1 MLKPYDGYRETN
13 IPWLEEVPS
22 HWECKRINTIFSE
35 NKEINSKL
43 DNIDAFQFKFGELV
57 AKKKYE
63 INEEL
68 AKTYSKYTLIQ
79 PQDIMIN
86 GLNLNYDFLTQR
98 VALVK
103 ENGIITSAYIS
114 LRPRANTNSKY
125 YTFLL
130 KSLDSRKIFNGMG
143 SGIRL
148 TLDFSELKKLNVPIP
163 PRDEQDQ
170 IVKYL
175 DWQTSKINTLI
186 KAKKK
191 QIELLKEQKQA
202 VINKAVTKGLNDT
215 VPMKDSGIEWLGEVP
230 EHWGITKAG
239 KVYDIELGKM
249 LQPNRQKETDTF
261 ESYVCALNVY
271 WDRID
276 VHNLKQMWF
285 SSIERE
291 KYKLLKGDLIVVE
304 GGDVAT
310 SYIWNHDISCYMQ
323 NAVHR
328 VRPKKYS
335 LNKYLYYW
343 LFALK
348 HMGYFEQICSKA
360 TFAHFTKEKFVSL
373 LQLLPPLDEQQ
384 AIVTYLEEKT
394 ALIDKAIAVIE
405 KEIELVSEYK
415 TSLISSVVTGKV
427 DVRNAVVPEFE
438 VVEEEISRDEEL
450 EVDMDDSN

>member
-1 MLKPYDGYRETN
+1 MLKPYDEYKKTN

-22 HWECKRINTIFSE
+22 HWETKKINELF
-35 NKEINSKL
+35 KERKSKVSDKDFAPLSVTKKGIVPQLSSAAKSNDSDNRKLVCEGDFVINSRSDRKGSSGISPL
-43 DNIDAFQFKFGELV
+43 TGSVSLINIALEPRKQNNSQF
-57 AKKKYE
+57 
-63 INEEL
+63 
-68 AKTYSKYTLIQ
+68 
-79 PQDIMIN
+79 MHH
-86 GLNLNYDFLTQR
+86 
-98 VALVK
+98 
-103 ENGIITSAYIS
+103 
-114 LRPRANTNSKY
+114 
-125 YTFLL
+125 LL
-130 KSLDSRKIFNGMG
+130 KSNSFIEEYYRNGR
-143 SGIRL
+143 GIVADLWTTRYSEMKTI
-148 TLDFSELKKLNVPIP
+148 TLPVPT
-163 PRDEQDQ
+163 REEQDQ

-202 VINKAVTKGLNDT
+202 VINKAVTKGLDDT

-249 LQPNRQKETDTF
+249 LQPNRQKDTDTF
-261 ESYVCALNVY
+261 EPYVCALNVY

-394 ALIDKAIAVIE
+394 VLIDKAIAVIE

-427 DVRNAVVPEFE
+427 DVRDVVVPDFE
-438 VVEEEISRDEEL
+438 VVEEVAADIENDDEGVE
-450 EVDMDDSN
+450 EKYE